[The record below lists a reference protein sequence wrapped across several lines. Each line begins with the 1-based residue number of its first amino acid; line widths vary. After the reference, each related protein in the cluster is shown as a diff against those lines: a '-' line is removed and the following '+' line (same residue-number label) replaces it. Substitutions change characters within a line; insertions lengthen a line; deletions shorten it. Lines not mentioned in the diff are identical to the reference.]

1 MATEPIHGSD
11 GRIEYAVDLDKRAG
25 RLLPD
30 GSIDLRERN
39 SAVAVTNSQVGSLCA
54 LQQGRWA
61 AMCVARCWLLTI
73 GADAELAPGE
83 NVRLKEVSTDVQ
95 VQIGSEVRLVTE
107 RIAGF
112 NGVLSVPKPP
122 SSQQI
127 ESKSRIF

>member
-1 MATEPIHGSD
+1 
-11 GRIEYAVDLDKRAG
+11 
-25 RLLPD
+25 
-30 GSIDLRERN
+30 
-39 SAVAVTNSQVGSLCA
+39 
-54 LQQGRWA
+54 
-61 AMCVARCWLLTI
+61 MCVARCWLLTI
-73 GADAELAPGE
+73 GADAELVPGE